1 MCPVAAESKNS
12 KPSSKKI
19 NKKINTN
26 LGTAVE
32 EHINKNDKSLEKS
45 PELNESSIDNTN
57 EFSESEEDDKGLGN
71 IKLGPK
77 GIYTE
82 DSIRVYL
89 QEIGR
94 IRLLRPDEEIELA
107 RKIADLLQLEE
118 LATQYESEKGHF
130 PSVREWAELI
140 DMPLSKFRRRLLL
153 GRRAKEKMVQSN
165 LRLVVSIAK
174 KYMNRGLSF
183 QDLIQEGSLG
193 LIRAAEKFDHE
204 KGYKFS
210 TYATWWIRQ
219 AITRAIA
226 DQSRTIRLPVHLYET
241 YPELKNHQSS

>member
-12 KPSSKKI
+12 NPTSKKKFI
-19 NKKINTN
+19 KKIDSN
-26 LGTAVE
+26 LE
-32 EHINKNDKSLEKS
+32 NDKNEEKIKKNQDPIQYS
-45 PELNESSIDNTN
+45 FNEKGSIENN
-57 EFSESEEDDKGLGN
+57 EEFNVSDEEAKALGN

-107 RKIADLLQLEE
+107 RKIADLLQLED

-210 TYATWWIRQ
+210 TCLLYTSDA
-219 AITRAIA
+219 A
-226 DQSRTIRLPVHLYET
+226 DE
-241 YPELKNHQSS
+241 